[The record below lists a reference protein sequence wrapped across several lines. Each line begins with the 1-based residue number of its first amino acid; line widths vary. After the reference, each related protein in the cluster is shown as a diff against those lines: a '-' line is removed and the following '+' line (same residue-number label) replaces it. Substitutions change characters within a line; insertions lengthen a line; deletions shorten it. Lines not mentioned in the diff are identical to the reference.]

1 MQHPVGERFPA
12 GCFYAPTGRGAS
24 TRWRR
29 LADSQTRRL
38 ADGGGAMHAHRPGA
52 KKTRGEAVAYGSI
65 RLRQAVAE
73 RKPLWLNELRAPS
86 TTHGTRSTP
95 PWPPNEKAS
104 NQSIPPLEFFTPST
118 PSVAK
123 PALNATYG
131 LHPPL
136 APTLSPADEVSAQR
150 LPAVAGE
157 AASRRGADA
166 TMGH

>member
-1 MQHPVGERFPA
+1 MR
-12 GCFYAPTGRGAS
+12 APSGSDPRRGVFMRRPGGGRLPGG
-24 TRWRR
+24 
-29 LADSQTRRL
+29 ADSQTRRP
-38 ADGGGAMHAHRPGA
+38 GGGDACAPGGGEKA
-52 KKTRGEAVAYGSI
+52 RGEAVSYGSI
-65 RLRQAVAE
+65 RLLQALAG
-73 RKPLWLNELRAPS
+73 RNPLGCKGLRSPQAA
-86 TTHGTRSTP
+86 HGTRSTP

-136 APTLSPADEVSAQR
+136 ATTLSPADEVSAQR

>member
-1 MQHPVGERFPA
+1 MTERNPL
-12 GCFYAPTGRGAS
+12 GCKG
-24 TRWRR
+24 
-29 LADSQTRRL
+29 
-38 ADGGGAMHAHRPGA
+38 
-52 KKTRGEAVAYGSI
+52 
-65 RLRQAVAE
+65 
-73 RKPLWLNELRAPS
+73 LRAPQAA
-86 TTHGTRSTP
+86 HGTRSTP

>member
-1 MQHPVGERFPA
+1 MVRFGYVKQWPNV
-12 GCFYAPTGRGAS
+12 
-24 TRWRR
+24 TRWGARGYAHHRR
-29 LADSQTRRL
+29 HTA
-38 ADGGGAMHAHRPGA
+38 HAAH
-52 KKTRGEAVAYGSI
+52 
-65 RLRQAVAE
+65 
-73 RKPLWLNELRAPS
+73 
-86 TTHGTRSTP
+86 P

-104 NQSIPPLEFFTPST
+104 NQSIPPLEFFTPPT

>member
-1 MQHPVGERFPA
+1 MR
-12 GCFYAPTGRGAS
+12 APSGSIPGGAFFCAGRGGQ
-24 TRWRR
+24 TCR
-29 LADSQTRRL
+29 LRGGDAC
-38 ADGGGAMHAHRPGA
+38 APGGGEKA
-52 KKTRGEAVAYGSI
+52 RGEAVSYGTI
-65 RLRQAVAE
+65 RLLQAVAE